1 MRIARRIGIAVVMA
15 ALTAGSGIGRAGEP
29 PKQGADPPDEGLL
42 EFLGSVDPATD
53 STQPDDGSWLAYLSQ
68 INIGKVAKASQ
79 AQQTPTRPKPA
90 GSPAGGDKPGGPGG

>member
-15 ALTAGSGIGRAGEP
+15 ALTAGSSIGRAGEP

-79 AQQTPTRPKPA
+79 AQQAPTQPKPA
-90 GSPAGGDKPGGPGG
+90 SPAGGDKPGG